1 MVGHRLL
8 NPLTHHAQTRA
19 DTKTCRPEMHE
30 LPKDL
35 GNSLRSFRNSVH
47 RHSGQHDFDLEK
59 LETPNNVIDSESERR
74 IHETSSSLIL
84 VCSHNIFL
92 LGELF

>member
-1 MVGHRLL
+1 MVSRRLL
-8 NPLTHHAQTRA
+8 NQPTHHAQTKA

-47 RHSGQHDFDLEK
+47 RHSGQHDFELEK
-59 LETPNNVIDSESERR
+59 LDIPHNVIDSESERQA
-74 IHETSSSLIL
+74 HETSSSLIL
-84 VCSHNIFL
+84 VS
-92 LGELF
+92 

>member
-1 MVGHRLL
+1 
-8 NPLTHHAQTRA
+8 
-19 DTKTCRPEMHE
+19 MHE

-59 LETPNNVIDSESERR
+59 LEAPADQFSGESKKQAN
-74 IHETSSSLIL
+74 ETSSSLIL
-84 VCSHNIFL
+84 VRSHRISRLRNVSNHIHSIR
-92 LGELF
+92 LFHVKR

>member
-1 MVGHRLL
+1 
-8 NPLTHHAQTRA
+8 
-19 DTKTCRPEMHE
+19 MHE

-59 LETPNNVIDSESERR
+59 LETPKNAIDSESERR

-92 LGELF
+92 MGNLF

>member
-1 MVGHRLL
+1 MVSRGLL
-8 NPLTHHAQTRA
+8 NPPAHHAQTKA

-47 RHSGQHDFDLEK
+47 RNSGQHDFDLEK
-59 LETPNNVIDSESERR
+59 LEAPAEQLSGESKKQPN
-74 IHETSSSLIL
+74 ETSSSLIL
-84 VCSHNIFL
+84 V
-92 LGELF
+92 